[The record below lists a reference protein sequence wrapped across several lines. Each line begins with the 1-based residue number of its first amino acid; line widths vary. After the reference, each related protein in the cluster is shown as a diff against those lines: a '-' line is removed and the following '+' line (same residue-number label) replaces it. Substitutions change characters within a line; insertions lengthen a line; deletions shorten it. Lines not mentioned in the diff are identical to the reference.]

1 MPDQDTK
8 DNNITW
14 PTLNLIC
21 NKDAVDNIIEFIQE
35 LIQEEDIISICYTDA
50 IDEEHTDIFEPKINT
65 MPLWEKT
72 SISIIF
78 DENVD
83 LNSIVEKINKDT
95 RFTKDITYLESN
107 ITENKAEYYQQAT
120 SNEPLYYGKNK
131 NLVLFPNNE
140 DSDESLCYF
149 NLSPGLA
156 FGTGQHETTTL
167 CLNWLADNIP
177 EIIKQNSNI
186 ELLDFGCG
194 SGILSIASAKL
205 GVTNI
210 TAIDHD
216 PQAII
221 ATDENAKNNKCSNKI
236 NAIKDNNIIL
246 DKKFPILIANILANT
261 LIDLSD
267 TIINHVEKNGF
278 IILSG
283 ILQKQA
289 DEVIKEYTK
298 KGVSFINK
306 STLNDWVGIVFKK
319 NN

>member
-1 MPDQDTK
+1 MPEQDNR
-8 DNNITW
+8 DNITW
-14 PTLNLIC
+14 PTLNFTC

-50 IDEEHTDIFEPKINT
+50 IDEEHTDIFEPNINT

-72 SISIIF
+72 NVSIIF
-78 DENVD
+78 NENID
-83 LNSIVEKINKDT
+83 LNLIVEQVNNNITFKN
-95 RFTKDITYLESN
+95 DITYLESN

-120 SNEPLYYGKNK
+120 SSEPLYYGKNK

-140 DSDESLCYF
+140 DSDENTCYF

-177 EIIKQNSNI
+177 EIVKENPNI

-194 SGILSIASAKL
+194 SGILSIAAAKL
-205 GVTNI
+205 GVKNI

-221 ATDENAKNNKCSNKI
+221 ATDENAKNNKCAEQI
-236 NAIKDNNIIL
+236 NAIKDNTIISN
-246 DKKFPILIANILANT
+246 KRFPILVANILANT
-261 LIDLSD
+261 LIELSD
-267 TIINHVEKNGF
+267 IIINHVAKNGY

-283 ILQKQA
+283 ILQKQT

-298 KGVSFINK
+298 KGTSFINK
-306 STLNDWVGIVFKK
+306 SALNDWVSIVFKK
-319 NN
+319 